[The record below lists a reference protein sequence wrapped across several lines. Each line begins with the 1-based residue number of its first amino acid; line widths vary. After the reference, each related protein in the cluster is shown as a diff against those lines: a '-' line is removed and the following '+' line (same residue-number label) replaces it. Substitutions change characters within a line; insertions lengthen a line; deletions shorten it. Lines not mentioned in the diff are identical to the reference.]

1 MTWQFPFHHCD
12 NLSCGVHIICYIR
25 HSVSLNHDGNRV
37 AIITGSSPGIGQ
49 SIARDFAI
57 SGYNVFLTS
66 PNEQELNDMVSD
78 ILKEIGGG
86 EGDNNSNNNRI
97 SYLVGDISER
107 GFADTLMEEAIKKWG
122 RIDVL
127 INNGKI
133 TNNPKITS
141 DEEIIPENKL
151 QIQQQQQQQLSPY
164 FVPEEYQ
171 TSDPLIRGIYYCIKA
186 AVTKMLSSTS
196 TTTTTTNNDNNGD
209 AADVTNN
216 TSTTTD
222 DTTIGSCAIINISSC
237 QGCMPQQSTDSFTE
251 YNFGVDPYVDSMA
264 RIETLTKSIALELA
278 DKGIRVNGVVPGL
291 VFNDINEEL
300 VKDANKRNYKENEVP
315 LGRIAKPQ
323 EVSKVVL
330 FLASKEASYITGA
343 MIPVDG
349 GLMLKRPNY
358 FAEVI

>member
-1 MTWQFPFHHCD
+1 M
-12 NLSCGVHIICYIR
+12 
-25 HSVSLNHDGNRV
+25 SLPNDGNRV
-37 AIITGSSPGIGQ
+37 VIITGISPGIGQ

-57 SGYNVFLTS
+57 SGCNVLVTS
-66 PNEQELNDMVSD
+66 PNEQELKNIVSD
-78 ILKEIGGG
+78 ISSEIG
-86 EGDNNSNNNRI
+86 NSNRV
-97 SYLVGDISER
+97 SYLVGDISEKA
-107 GFADTLMEEAIKKWG
+107 FANILTEEAIKKWG

-151 QIQQQQQQQLSPY
+151 EQQHQQSSY

-186 AVTKMLSSTS
+186 AVTKMLS
-196 TTTTTTNNDNNGD
+196 NKDGN
-209 AADVTNN
+209 A
-216 TSTTTD
+216 
-222 DTTIGSCAIINISSC
+222 AIINISSC
-237 QGCMPQQSTDSFTE
+237 QGCMPQQSVDSFTE

-278 DKGIRVNGVVPGL
+278 DKGIRVNGIVPGL

-300 VKDANKRNYKENEVP
+300 VKDTNKRNYKENEVP
-315 LGRIAKPQ
+315 LGRIANPQ
-323 EVSKVVL
+323 EISKVVL

-358 FAEVI
+358 FTEVI

>member
-1 MTWQFPFHHCD
+1 M
-12 NLSCGVHIICYIR
+12 
-25 HSVSLNHDGNRV
+25 SLPNDGNRV
-37 AIITGSSPGIGQ
+37 VIITSISPGIGQ

-57 SGYNVFLTS
+57 SGCNVLVTS
-66 PNEQELNDMVSD
+66 PNEQELKNIVSD
-78 ILKEIGGG
+78 ISSEIG
-86 EGDNNSNNNRI
+86 NSNRV
-97 SYLVGDISER
+97 SYLVGDISEKA
-107 GFADTLMEEAIKKWG
+107 FADILTEEAIKKWG

-141 DEEIIPENKL
+141 DEEIFPENKL
-151 QIQQQQQQQLSPY
+151 EQQHQQSSY

-186 AVTKMLSSTS
+186 AVTKMLS
-196 TTTTTTNNDNNGD
+196 NKDGN
-209 AADVTNN
+209 A
-216 TSTTTD
+216 
-222 DTTIGSCAIINISSC
+222 AIINISSC
-237 QGCMPQQSTDSFTE
+237 QGCMPQQSVDSFTE

-278 DKGIRVNGVVPGL
+278 DKGIRVNGIVPGL

-300 VKDANKRNYKENEVP
+300 VKDTDKRNYKENEVP
-315 LGRIAKPQ
+315 LGRIANPQ
-323 EVSKVVL
+323 EISKVVL

-358 FAEVI
+358 FTEVI

>member
-1 MTWQFPFHHCD
+1 MSPPST
-12 NLSCGVHIICYIR
+12 N
-25 HSVSLNHDGNRV
+25 NHNRV

-57 SGYNVFLTS
+57 SGYNVLLTS

-78 ILKEIGGG
+78 ISKEIGGG
-86 EGDNNSNNNRI
+86 EGDNNNNNNRL

-151 QIQQQQQQQLSPY
+151 QIQQQQQQLSPY

-196 TTTTTTNNDNNGD
+196 TTTNNDDNNNNDAAADATTT
-209 AADVTNN
+209 
-216 TSTTTD
+216 TTTTAAAAAATV
-222 DTTIGSCAIINISSC
+222 DTDATIGNCAIINISSC
-237 QGCMPQQSTDSFTE
+237 QGCMPQQSVDSYTE

-349 GLMLKRPNY
+349 GLMLKRPSY
-358 FAEVI
+358 FTEVS

>member
-1 MTWQFPFHHCD
+1 MSPPND
-12 NLSCGVHIICYIR
+12 SNKV
-25 HSVSLNHDGNRV
+25 V
-37 AIITGSSPGIGQ
+37 IITGLSQGIGQ
-49 SIARDFAI
+49 SIAKDFAS
-57 SGYNVFLTS
+57 SGYNVLVTS
-66 PNEQELNDMVSD
+66 PNEKELKNIVANISS
-78 ILKEIGGG
+78 EIG
-86 EGDNNSNNNRI
+86 NNNKV
-97 SYLVGDISER
+97 SYLVGDISEKA
-107 GFADTLMEEAIKKWG
+107 FADTLMEEAIKKWN

-141 DEEIIPENKL
+141 KEEIIHENKL
-151 QIQQQQQQQLSPY
+151 QQQQQPSSY

-186 AVTKMLSSTS
+186 ALTRMLP
-196 TTTTTTNNDNNGD
+196 NNYDN
-209 AADVTNN
+209 A
-216 TSTTTD
+216 S
-222 DTTIGSCAIINISSC
+222 IINISSC
-237 QGCMPQQSTDSFTE
+237 QGCITQQSVDSFTE

-278 DKGIRVNGVVPGL
+278 DKGIRVNGIVPGL
-291 VFNDINEEL
+291 VFSDINEEL
-300 VKDANKRNYKENEVP
+300 VEDANKRNYKESEVP

-323 EVSKVVL
+323 EVSKVAL

>member
-1 MTWQFPFHHCD
+1 M
-12 NLSCGVHIICYIR
+12 
-25 HSVSLNHDGNRV
+25 SLLNNGNRV
-37 AIITGSSPGIGQ
+37 VIITGISPGIGQ

-57 SGYNVFLTS
+57 SGCNVLVTS
-66 PNEQELNDMVSD
+66 PNEQELKNIVSD
-78 ILKEIGGG
+78 ISSKIG
-86 EGDNNSNNNRI
+86 NSNRV
-97 SYLVGDISER
+97 SYLVGDISEKA
-107 GFADTLMEEAIKKWG
+107 FADILAEEAIKKWG

-133 TNNPKITS
+133 TNSPKITS
-141 DEEIIPENKL
+141 DEEIIPENKME
-151 QIQQQQQQQLSPY
+151 QQRQQSSY

-186 AVTKMLSSTS
+186 VVTKMLF
-196 TTTTTTNNDNNGD
+196 NKDG
-209 AADVTNN
+209 N
-216 TSTTTD
+216 T
-222 DTTIGSCAIINISSC
+222 AIINISSC
-237 QGCMPQQSTDSFTE
+237 QGCMPQQSVDSFTE

-278 DKGIRVNGVVPGL
+278 DKGIRVNGIVPGL

-300 VKDANKRNYKENEVP
+300 VKDTDKRNYKENEVP
-315 LGRIAKPQ
+315 LGRIANPQ
-323 EVSKVVL
+323 EISKVVF

-358 FAEVI
+358 FTEVI

>member
-1 MTWQFPFHHCD
+1 MSTPD
-12 NLSCGVHIICYIR
+12 DSNKV
-25 HSVSLNHDGNRV
+25 V
-37 AIITGSSPGIGQ
+37 IITGLSQGIGQ
-49 SIARDFAI
+49 SIAKDFAS
-57 SGYNVFLTS
+57 SGFNVLVTS
-66 PNEQELNDMVSD
+66 PNEKELKNIVANISS
-78 ILKEIGGG
+78 EIG
-86 EGDNNSNNNRI
+86 NNNRI
-97 SYLVGDISER
+97 SYLVGDISEKV
-107 GFADTLMEEAIKKWG
+107 FADTLMEEAIKKWN

-141 DEEIIPENKL
+141 KEEIIHENKL
-151 QIQQQQQQQLSPY
+151 QQQQQQSSY

-186 AVTKMLSSTS
+186 ALTRMLP
-196 TTTTTTNNDNNGD
+196 NNYDN
-209 AADVTNN
+209 A
-216 TSTTTD
+216 S
-222 DTTIGSCAIINISSC
+222 IINISSC
-237 QGCMPQQSTDSFTE
+237 QGCITQQSVDSFTG

-278 DKGIRVNGVVPGL
+278 DKGIRVNGIVPGL
-291 VFNDINEEL
+291 VFGDINEEL
-300 VKDANKRNYKENEVP
+300 VEDANKRNYKESEVP

-323 EVSKVVL
+323 EVSKVAL